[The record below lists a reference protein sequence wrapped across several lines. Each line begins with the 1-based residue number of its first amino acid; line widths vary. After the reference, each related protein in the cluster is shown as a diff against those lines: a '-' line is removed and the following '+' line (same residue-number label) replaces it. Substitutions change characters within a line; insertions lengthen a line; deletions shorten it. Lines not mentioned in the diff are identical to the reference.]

1 MSHWKTG
8 KLELK
13 CSLSVLKRALINVMP
28 RWEEYIQADEGSQ
41 LSIHNSYTNQ
51 TQKGFALV
59 VPGGDNP
66 MGGTVPGIKPA
77 QPRISYADMGFKK
90 NPDGTWAVEVD
101 TMGLPREIRDIEAS
115 LQDEVARMKVRA
127 LAASRGYQIVNEE
140 RAGDQTYIDMIVPVE
155 EQYRLQG

>member
-1 MSHWKTG
+1 MLCQGG
-8 KLELK
+8 KNIFRQMKVVNYLFII
-13 CSLSVLKRALINVMP
+13 VILIK
-28 RWEEYIQADEGSQ
+28 
-41 LSIHNSYTNQ
+41 L
-51 TQKGFALV
+51 KGFALV